1 MTETTSQA
9 PPGFTISRRSSNLL
23 DLLGPFFE
31 SGSGSQYRLGIRVD
45 KRHSNAKGSCH
56 GALLALL
63 ADVHLGRMCA
73 MSAEPPLALVT
84 CGLTL
89 NYLAGAKIGDW
100 LEANGQVDRVGKTLA
115 YSTGVILAN
124 DKPVLRACG
133 TFQVVAAA
141 R

>member
-1 MTETTSQA
+1 
-9 PPGFTISRRSSNLL
+9 
-23 DLLGPFFE
+23 
-31 SGSGSQYRLGIRVD
+31 
-45 KRHSNAKGSCH
+45 
-56 GALLALL
+56 
-63 ADVHLGRMCA
+63 
-73 MSAEPPLALVT
+73 MSTEPPLALVT
-84 CGLTL
+84 CSLTL